1 MAAINHPD
9 GGRFQGYGKPKM
21 TPDHPKYAAAV
32 VIKEN
37 GRDRLIRFGL
47 QGADRFPKRKGE
59 SKADAAKRSNW
70 KKRHAQNIRR
80 GPTSAAYWANRFL
93 W

>member
-1 MAAINHPD
+1 MSINHPQ
-9 GGRFQGYGKPKM
+9 GGRFKGYGKPKK
-21 TPDHPKYAAAV
+21 TPNHPKYAAAV

-47 QGADRFPKRKGE
+47 QGAKRFPKRDGE
-59 SKADAAKRSNW
+59 SKAAAEARKNW
-70 KKRHAQNIRR
+70 KARHAQNIKR
-80 GPTSAAYWANRFL
+80 GPSGKAYWANKFL

>member
-1 MAAINHPD
+1 MSIQHPQ
-9 GGRFQGYGKPKM
+9 GGRFEGYGKPKR
-21 TPDHPKYAAAV
+21 TPTHPKYAAAV

-47 QGADRFPKRKGE
+47 QGANRFPKRKGE
-59 SKADAAKRSNW
+59 SKAAAETRKNW
-70 KKRHAQNIRR
+70 KARHAQNIKR
-80 GPTSAAYWANRFL
+80 GSGSKAYWANKFL

>member
-1 MAAINHPD
+1 MASIEK
-9 GGRFQGYGKPKM
+9 GGHRFEGLNKPIM
-21 TPDHPKYAAAV
+21 TPNHSKYAAAV
-32 VIKEN
+32 VTKVDGKEK
-37 GRDRLIRFGL
+37 LLRFGL
-47 QGADRFPKRKGE
+47 QGAKRFPKREGE

-80 GPTSAAYWANRFL
+80 GPTSGAYWANRFL

>member
-1 MAAINHPD
+1 MPD
-9 GGRFQGYGKPKM
+9 IEKGGHRFDGLNKPIM
-21 TPDHPKYAAAV
+21 TPNHPKYAAAV

-37 GRDRLIRFGL
+37 GSERLIRFGL
-47 QGADRFPKRKGE
+47 QGAKRFPKRDGE
-59 SKADAAKRSNW
+59 SKAAAEARSNW

-80 GPTSAAYWANRFL
+80 GPTSGAYWANRFL

>member
-1 MAAINHPD
+1 MSIEHPQ
-9 GGRFQGYGKPKM
+9 GGRFEGYGKPKK
-21 TPDHPKYAAAV
+21 TPNHPKYAAAV

-47 QGADRFPKRKGE
+47 QGAKRFPKRDGE
-59 SKADAAKRSNW
+59 SKAAAEARKNS
-70 KKRHAQNIRR
+70 KARHAQNIKR
-80 GPTSAAYWANRFL
+80 GPSGKAYWANKFL

>member
-1 MAAINHPD
+1 MAAINHPE